1 MGESNLSRRK
11 FVMLGG
17 ATAGLAAMGGL
28 AACSSGSSSSSA
40 AASSAASSSEASAS
54 SAAASSAASGGSVET
69 DLASM
74 SWDDILAEAKGQ
86 TVTFLAWGSGGADP
100 FVQQWWDH
108 LAETVKEKY
117 DVTIEYGEFDQAE
130 YAKITTDLENK
141 ADATYDMF
149 WYTGAMTAP
158 IRAAGEGVFGDK
170 WVAKLDNYK
179 YLDPTNNYVIFDGAA
194 LTDDEEAPFQGLNPS
209 LVYSTDLWDHTIG
222 WDQEADGKKGLPT
235 NFTEL
240 AQWCAAN
247 PGKFSYMD
255 LTGAG
260 SFHGLFFLKAILAE
274 LTSDGN
280 GGWKAV
286 YDEADDAKTRRTK
299 IQMNIDE
306 WYAWSNSTEASEEAF
321 YEKADYLW
329 AFLNEIKPNLL
340 QGDGGPAYMATAP
353 DMMQRVMAGDLACT
367 FTTCTS
373 ISERV
378 AAAPDSYMPNPAIYM
393 LQTSVGA
400 WDYSVIMS
408 NAKAKAAAMVVAN
421 EMLDPSQQAMAF
433 QTTGNGYNVAY
444 DKLDASQKKEFDDVF
459 AAMGTLSP
467 STDEIAERSYT
478 DKFGKVAAWIPTGW
492 AQKVQS
498 A

>member
-1 MGESNLSRRK
+1 MAEMNISRRK
-11 FVMLGG
+11 FVALGG
-17 ATAGLAAMGGL
+17 ATAGFAALAGL
-28 AACSSGSSSSSA
+28 AGCSSGSGSA
-40 AASSAASSSEASAS
+40 SASAS
-54 SAAASSAASGGSVET
+54 SASASGVPGGSVET
-69 DLASM
+69 DLAKM
-74 SWDDILAEAKGQ
+74 TWDDVLAEAKGQ

-100 FVQQWWDH
+100 FVQQWWDK
-108 LAETVKEKY
+108 LAEDVKEKY
-117 DVTIEYGEFDQAE
+117 DVTIQYAEFDQAE

-158 IRAAGEGVFGDK
+158 IRATGDGVFGEK

-179 YLDPTNNYVIFDGAA
+179 YLDPTNNYVTFDGAD
-194 LTDDEEAPFQGLNPS
+194 LTNDEEAPFQGLNPS

-222 WDQEADGKKGLPT
+222 WDQEKDGKKGLPT

-240 AQWCAAN
+240 AAWTAAN

-255 LTGAG
+255 LTGKG

-286 YDEADDAKTRRTK
+286 YDEADDAKTRRAK
-299 IQMNIDE
+299 IQTNIDE
-306 WYAWSNSTEASEEAF
+306 WYAWSNGTEASEEAF

-329 AFLNEIKPNLL
+329 AYLNEIKPNLL

-353 DMMQRVMAGDLACT
+353 DMMQRVIAGDLACT

-400 WDYSVIMS
+400 WDYSIIMS

-421 EMLDPSQQAMAF
+421 EMLDPSQQAIAF

-444 DKLDASQKKEFDDVF
+444 DKLDDSQKKEFDDVF
-459 AAMGTLSP
+459 KAMGSLSP
-467 STDEIAERSYT
+467 STDEIEAQSYT

-492 AQKVQS
+492 AQKVQ

>member
-1 MGESNLSRRK
+1 MSEMNLSRRK

-17 ATAGLAAMGGL
+17 ATAGLAAMGSL
-28 AACSSGSSSSSA
+28 AACSSGSGSSSA
-40 AASSAASSSEASAS
+40 SASAS
-54 SAAASSAASGGSVET
+54 SASASGSGNASSAAGGSVET
-69 DLASM
+69 DLAKM

-100 FVQQWWDH
+100 FVQQWWDK
-108 LAETVKEKY
+108 LAEDVKSKY
-117 DVTIEYGEFDQAE
+117 DVTIQYSEFDQAE
-130 YAKITTDLENK
+130 YAKITTDLQNGT
-141 ADATYDMF
+141 DATYDMF

-158 IRAAGEGVFGDK
+158 IRAAGEGVFGNS
-170 WVAKLDNYK
+170 WVARLDNYK
-179 YLDPTNNYVIFDGAA
+179 YLDPKNNYVTFDGAA
-194 LTDDEEAPFQGLNPS
+194 PTDDEEAPFQGLNPS

-222 WDQEADGKKGLPT
+222 WDQEKDGKKGLPT

-240 AQWCAAN
+240 AKWCAAN

-286 YDEADDAKTRRTK
+286 YDEADDAKTRRQK
-299 IQMNIDE
+299 IEDNIE
-306 WYAWSNSTEASEEAF
+306 QWYTWSNGSEASEAAF
-321 YEKADYLW
+321 YDKADYLW

-353 DMMQRVMAGDLACT
+353 DMMQRVIAGDLACT

-373 ISERV
+373 VSERV
-378 AAAPDSYMPNPAIYM
+378 AAAPDSYMKNPAIYM

-408 NAKAKAAAMVVAN
+408 NAKSKAAAMVVCN
-421 EMLDPSQQAMAF
+421 EMLDPSQQAIAF
-433 QTTGNGYNVAY
+433 QTTGNGYNVSY
-444 DKLDASQKKEFDDVF
+444 DLLDSSQKKEFDDVIK
-459 AAMGTLSP
+459 AMGSLSP
-467 STDEIAERSYT
+467 STEEIAQQSYT

-492 AQKVQS
+492 AQKVQ